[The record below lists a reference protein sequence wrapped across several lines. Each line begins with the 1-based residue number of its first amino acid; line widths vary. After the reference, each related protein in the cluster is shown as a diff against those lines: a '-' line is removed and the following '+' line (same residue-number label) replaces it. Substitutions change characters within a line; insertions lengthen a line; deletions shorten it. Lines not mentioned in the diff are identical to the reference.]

1 LHFERSP
8 ATQSETILL
17 YGRRLAMQLSYAQRL
32 EDYHLELVFADVHDG
47 FYIDVGGGHPIA
59 DNVSYWFYLK
69 GWRGLVVEPQAKLA
83 DLYAHIR
90 PRDIAECTLVGSR
103 EGDVEFHVVDR
114 LHGFSTT
121 VESNAKAVGTNYVT
135 ERLPMRRLQSLTQ
148 QHGITRVDFLKIDV
162 EGAEADVL
170 AGADWTTCRP
180 RVVVLEAVAPGTMA
194 EAWRDWEPFLLSQGY
209 TFAFFDDLNRFYIA
223 NECAVLAN
231 RFPAMPAPW
240 DCVQH
245 LWDFGRAPERP
256 EHPDHAL
263 AQALVQGFLAV
274 LPSLDQQQLK
284 RILDASGVS
293 PADIPKL
300 LAGSAEYP
308 GPQSAHAT
316 DIAHLLQSDRV
327 RAALGRIA
335 SFYDG
340 GHLME

>member
-1 LHFERSP
+1 
-8 ATQSETILL
+8 
-17 YGRRLAMQLSYAQRL
+17 MKLSYAQRL
-32 EDYHLELVFADVHDG
+32 EDYHLELVFADVSDG

-69 GWRGLVVEPQAKLA
+69 GWRGLVVEPQVKLA

-90 PRDIAECTLVGSR
+90 PRDITACTLVGSR
-103 EGDVEFHVVDR
+103 EGEVEFHVVDR

-121 VESNAKAVGTNYVT
+121 VESNAKAAGSMGAGYAT
-135 ERLPMRRLQSLTQ
+135 ERLPMRRLQSLTAR
-148 QHGITRVDFLKIDV
+148 HNITRVDFLKIDV

-170 AGADWTTCRP
+170 AGADWKTCRP

-194 EAWRDWEPFLLSQGY
+194 EAWRDWEPFLLAQGY
-209 TFAFFDDLNRFYIA
+209 SFAFFDGLNRFYVA
-223 NECAVLAN
+223 SECADLAA
-231 RFPAMPAPW
+231 RFPSEPARW

-256 EHPDHAL
+256 DHPDHAV
-263 AQALVQGFLAV
+263 AQALVRGFFAV
-274 LPSLDQQQLK
+274 LPSLDHGQLM
-284 RILDASGVS
+284 RMLEASGIS
-293 PADIPKL
+293 HAKL
-300 LAGSAEYP
+300 PQLLIGSAEYP
-308 GPQSAHAT
+308 GPQSASDAGV
-316 DIAHLLQSDRV
+316 AHLMQSDRV

>member
-1 LHFERSP
+1 
-8 ATQSETILL
+8 
-17 YGRRLAMQLSYAQRL
+17 MKLSYAQRL

-121 VESNAKAVGTNYVT
+121 VESNAKAAGTNYAT
-135 ERLPMRRLQSLTQ
+135 ERLLMRRLQSLTA

-194 EAWRDWEPFLLSQGY
+194 ETWRDWEPFLLAQGY
-209 TFAFFDDLNRFYIA
+209 SFAFFDDLNRFYVA
-223 NECAVLAN
+223 NECADLAK
-231 RFPAMPAPW
+231 RFPLNPAPW

-256 EHPDHAL
+256 DHPDHAL
-263 AQALVQGFLAV
+263 AQALIGGFLAA
-274 LPSLDQQQLK
+274 LPSLDQQQVL
-284 RILDASGVS
+284 RIVDASGVS

>member
-1 LHFERSP
+1 
-8 ATQSETILL
+8 
-17 YGRRLAMQLSYAQRL
+17 MQLSYAQRL
-32 EDYHLELVFADVHDG
+32 EDYHLDLVFADCPTG

-90 PRDIAECTLVGSR
+90 PRDITECTLVGTR
-103 EGDVEFHVVDR
+103 EGEVEFHVVDR

-121 VESNAKAVGTNYVT
+121 VESHAKTAESMGAGYAT
-135 ERLPMRRLQSLTQ
+135 ERLPMRRLQSLTT

-170 AGADWTTCRP
+170 AGADWTDCRP

-194 EAWRDWEPFLLSQGY
+194 EAWRDWEPFLLAQGY
-209 TFAFFDDLNRFYIA
+209 SFAFFDDLNRFYVA
-223 NECAVLAN
+223 NECAEIAS
-231 RFPAMPAPW
+231 RFPSEPAPW

-256 EHPDHAL
+256 DHPDHAL
-263 AQALVQGFLAV
+263 AQTLVRGFLAS
-274 LPSLDQQQLK
+274 LPSLDRQQLM
-284 RILDASGVS
+284 RILDASGVF
-293 PADIPKL
+293 PADLPKL
-300 LAGSAEYP
+300 IVGVAEYP
-308 GPQSAHAT
+308 GPHSASDT
-316 DIAHLLQSDRV
+316 DISRLMQSDRV

-335 SFYDG
+335 SAYDG

>member
-1 LHFERSP
+1 
-8 ATQSETILL
+8 
-17 YGRRLAMQLSYAQRL
+17 MQLSYAQRL
-32 EDYHLELVFADVHDG
+32 EDYHLDLVFADVHAG

-83 DLYAHIR
+83 NLYAHIR
-90 PRDIAECTLVGSR
+90 PRDITACTLVGSR
-103 EGDVEFHVVDR
+103 EGEVEFHVVDR

-121 VESNAKAVGTNYVT
+121 VESNAKAAEGMGAGYAT
-135 ERLPMRRLQSLTQ
+135 ERLPMRRLQSLTA

-170 AGADWTTCRP
+170 VGADWTTCRP

-209 TFAFFDDLNRFYIA
+209 SFAFFDDLNRFYVA
-223 NECAVLAN
+223 SECAELAA
-231 RFPAMPAPW
+231 RFLSKPAPW

-256 EHPDHAL
+256 DHPDHVL
-263 AQALVQGFLAV
+263 AQALVRGLLAS
-274 LPSLDQQQLK
+274 LPSLDARQLT
-284 RILDASGVS
+284 RLLDAGGVS
-293 PADIPKL
+293 PAELPQL
-300 LAGSAEYP
+300 LVGSAEYP
-308 GPQSAHAT
+308 GPEPASQK
-316 DIAHLLQSDRV
+316 DIVRLMQSDLV

-335 SFYDG
+335 SAYDG